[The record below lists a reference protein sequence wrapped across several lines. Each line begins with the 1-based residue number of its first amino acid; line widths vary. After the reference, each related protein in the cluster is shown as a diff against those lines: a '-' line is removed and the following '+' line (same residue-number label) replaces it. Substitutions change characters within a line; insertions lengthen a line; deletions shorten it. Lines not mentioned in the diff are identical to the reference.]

1 MENQEPV
8 NGLEALATSLIEE
21 AVKALPGVREGTVMT
36 IGPAP
41 YRRLDADGRA
51 LAYIRVRPRKHSVRV
66 DISGLWH
73 VRGPSRLRV
82 PSAGGSATLL
92 IRRREDVHEALRLLA
107 RALEDTRAAHAE
119 AQLPHAA

>member
-1 MENQEPV
+1 MENQEQV
-8 NGLEALATSLIEE
+8 SRLEALATSFIDE
-21 AVKALPGVREGTVMT
+21 AVRVLTGVREGIVMT
-36 IGPAP
+36 VGPAP

-51 LAYIRVRPRKHSVRV
+51 LAYIRVRPRKHAVRV

-92 IRRREDVHEALRLLA
+92 IQNPADVPEALRVLG
-107 RALEDTRAAHAE
+107 RAVDETRAAHAE
-119 AQLPHAA
+119 AKLPRAA